1 MSARRTSVACHRQ
14 VRPLCAALTLALCA
28 VAEAQAQ
35 SSVRSAPVV
44 VTATRGERSSLDVP
58 AAIDT
63 LDSRDLTEARLGANV
78 AETLPRIPG
87 TYVQNRETYAQE
99 QQITV
104 RGFGA
109 RSGFG
114 TRGIRLFADGIPA
127 STPDG
132 QGGSA
137 NFDFASASRI
147 EVLRGPFSALYGN
160 HTGGVV
166 QIFTEDAPKDP
177 TVTGFAS
184 FGSYDTMRIG
194 AKFGGR
200 YGNAGAVASGSYLS
214 TEGYRQRSSS
224 SRHLFNAKFDAPVG
238 DSAKL
243 TLVANFLDQPEDL
256 DPLTLSAAQVAANR
270 RQARP
275 DTTNPNAGGS
285 AQFNTRRSLD
295 QKQMGAVYD
304 LNLNAED
311 SLRLMVYGGQRN
323 NIGYL
328 ALRGNGRLSSGGVSE
343 LSRDYGGMSGR
354 WTRKTELFAG
364 QPFTITAGMDYDVAL
379 EARKGY
385 ENNFGVAG
393 ALKRNEENRTQSW
406 GAYGQAEWQPLPR
419 LSTFLG
425 LRYTQVSFRSKD
437 NYIVTTP
444 GQLNPDD
451 SGSARYDA
459 WTPVVGAMVRVT
471 PLINVYAN
479 AGRSFETPTL
489 IELAYRNDG
498 SGLNFGLQ
506 PSTSNHY
513 EIGAKMLVN
522 DNLRLN
528 AALFQ
533 VYSNREI
540 VVDTNDLGR
549 SVFKNAGATKRNGL
563 ELAAESDLTRGFF
576 AYASYT
582 FLRATFEDAFVSNRT
597 SATPNVVNKGNQIP
611 GVPQSSLYVDV
622 GWRHAESGF
631 FSAVENRWVSKVFAN
646 DTNANWADSY
656 QTMDLRLGVN
666 RNIEG
671 FAVQAFMR
679 ANNLLAEKYIG
690 AVAVNDGNGFFY
702 APAPERN
709 FLFGASVSRQF

>member
-1 MSARRTSVACHRQ
+1 
-14 VRPLCAALTLALCA
+14 LCGI
-28 VAEAQAQ
+28 AEAQAQ

-44 VTATRGERSSLDVP
+44 VTATRSERSSLDVP
-58 AAIDT
+58 AAIDI

-78 AETLPRIPG
+78 AETMQRIPG
-87 TYVQNRETYAQE
+87 THVQTRETYAQE

-137 NFDFASASRI
+137 NFDFSSASRI

-200 YGNAGAVASGSYLS
+200 HGDAGAVASGSYLS

-224 SRHLFNAKFDAPVG
+224 SRYLFNGKFDAPVG
-238 DSAKL
+238 DNAKL
-243 TLVANFLDQPEDL
+243 TLVANYLDQPEDL
-256 DPLTLSAAQVAANR
+256 DPLTLNAAQVAANR

-275 DTTNPNAGGS
+275 DTGSAFSGGS
-285 AQFNTRRSLD
+285 NEYQTRRSLD
-295 QKQMGAVYD
+295 QKQIGAVYEMH
-304 LNLNAED
+304 LNAQD
-311 SLRLMVYGGQRN
+311 NLRLMVYGGQRN

-328 ALRGNGRLSSGGVSE
+328 ALAGTGNLSSGGVSE

-354 WTRKTELFAG
+354 WTRKTEFVAG
-364 QPFTITAGMDYDVAL
+364 QPIMLTAGMDYDVAL

-385 ENNFGVAG
+385 VNNAGVAG
-393 ALKRNEENRTQSW
+393 ALKRNEDNRTQSW

-437 NYIVTTP
+437 SYIVGP
-444 GQLNPDD
+444 NPDD

-459 WTPVVGAMVRVT
+459 WTPVIGAMVRVT

-489 IELAYRNDG
+489 IELAYRNNG
-498 SGLNFGLQ
+498 SGLNFALQ

-513 EIGAKMLVN
+513 EIGTKMLVN
-522 DNLRLN
+522 DYLRLN

-540 VVDTNDLGR
+540 VVDTNVAGR
-549 SVFKNAGATKRNGL
+549 SVFKNAGATQRNGV
-563 ELAAESDLTRGFF
+563 EFGAEGDLTRGFF

-582 FLRATFEDAFVSNRT
+582 YLRATFEDAFVSNGN
-597 SATPNVVNKGNQIP
+597 AVAKGNQIP
-611 GVPQSSLYVDV
+611 GVPRSSLYVDL

-631 FSAVENRWVSKVFAN
+631 FSAIENRWVSKVFAN

-666 RNIEG
+666 RKIEG

-679 ANNLLAEKYIG
+679 ANNLLGEKYIG
-690 AVAVNDGNGFFY
+690 AVAVNDGNGYFY

-709 FLFGASVSRQF
+709 FLFGASVSKQF